1 MAGGVNF
8 SKDSALRYVPVT
20 SKSNQSAGVPAYS
33 VSSGA
38 IVAPA
43 TKTAAARAE
52 AIRQNLNVSNY
63 VGSGGPDPSLGS
75 GRGSVIEEPG
85 ARAAALAA
93 GQNLFQGGPLAGGII
108 DGGFGRLPGGKLPDA
123 SQALEQL
130 GPADAMSSIPA
141 GPGGGN
147 IDGFAKGDN
156 CGRPA
161 GDGSGAQP
169 GIGEGATPG
178 QKEYVAPESL
188 KNDPEFQAKLNEMK
202 AKYPGLTDQ
211 QIYNVIG
218 GESGFNFK
226 AVNSQSG
233 ATGAFQFIPSTASS
247 LGYTTAQ
254 IQGMSPAQQLGV
266 YDKYLSTNGYKGGAL
281 GIMQAAPAYAGKPS
295 NFEVY
300 AQGTKAWAQNPG
312 WRGPDGKIT
321 VGSINRYYGY

>member
-1 MAGGVNF
+1 MASVANF
-8 SKDSALRYVPVT
+8 SKGNAQPYIPLTV
-20 SKSNQSAGVPAYS
+20 KSGQSASPPS
-33 VSSGA
+33 FS
-38 IVAPA
+38 
-43 TKTAAARAE
+43 T
-52 AIRQNLNVSNY
+52 
-63 VGSGGPDPSLGS
+63 SLGNTKVVPTMTQQKADAIMQQKYVTPEDVLAMS
-75 GRGSVIEEPG
+75 DFGAWARGLGDVKDFLNDKKN
-85 ARAAALAA
+85 AATLS
-93 GQNLFQGGPLAGGII
+93 GQNIFQGGPLAGGVI
-108 DGGFGRLPGGKLPDA
+108 DKGFGNKLPDA

-130 GPADAMSSIPA
+130 GPVDAMSSIPA

-161 GDGSGAQP
+161 GDGSGTQS

-178 QKEYVAPESL
+178 QKEFVPPESL

-202 AKYPGLTDQ
+202 GKYPGLTDQ

-226 AVNSQSG
+226 AVNGQSG

-247 LGYTTAQ
+247 LGYSTAD
-254 IQGMSPAQQLGV
+254 IQNMSPAQQLGV

-281 GIMQAAPAYAGKPS
+281 GIMQAAPAYASKPS

-300 AQGTKAWAQNPG
+300 PVGSKAWAQNPG
-312 WRGPDGKIT
+312 WRGSDGKIT
-321 VGSINRYYGY
+321 VASINRYYGY

>member
-1 MAGGVNF
+1 MAF
-8 SKDSALRYVPVT
+8 SKDNALAFVPAT
-20 SKSNQSAGVPAYS
+20 TKSNQSAATPGFS
-33 VSSGA
+33 LSSGA

-52 AIRQNLNVSNY
+52 AIRQNLNVANF
-63 VGSGGPDPSLGS
+63 VGGSGPSPSLGS

-93 GQNLFQGGPLAGGII
+93 SQNLFQGGPLAGAPV
-108 DGGFGRLPGGKLPDA
+108 DGGFARLPGGKLPDA

-156 CGRPA
+156 CGRP
-161 GDGSGAQP
+161 SGGGGQP
-169 GIGEGATPG
+169 GIGEGASPG
-178 QKEYVAPESL
+178 QKEFVPPESL

-226 AVNSQSG
+226 AVNGQSG

-247 LGYTTAQ
+247 LGYSTAD
-254 IQGMSPAQQLGV
+254 IQNMSPAQQLAV

-281 GIMQAAPAYAGKPS
+281 GIMQAAPAYAGKPGS
-295 NFEVY
+295 TEVY
-300 AQGTKAWAQNPG
+300 AVGSKAWAQNPG
-312 WRGPDGKIT
+312 WRGSDGRIT
-321 VGSINRYYGY
+321 VDSINRYYGY

>member
-1 MAGGVNF
+1 MAF
-8 SKDSALRYVPVT
+8 SRDNALTYVPAT
-20 SKSNQSAGVPAYS
+20 SKSNQSASTPGFS
-33 VSSGA
+33 LSSGA
-38 IVAPA
+38 LVAPSA
-43 TKTAAARAE
+43 KTAAARAE
-52 AIRQNLNVSNY
+52 AIRQNLNVANFT
-63 VGSGGPDPSLGS
+63 GGGGPDPSLGS

-93 GQNLFQGGPLAGGII
+93 GKNLFQGGPLAGGII
-108 DGGFGRLPGGKLPDA
+108 DGGFGRLASGQLPDA

-156 CGRPA
+156 CGRPS
-161 GDGSGAQP
+161 GSGGAAP

-178 QKEYVAPESL
+178 QKEFVPPESL

-202 AKYPGLTDQ
+202 GKYPGLTDQ

-226 AVNSQSG
+226 AVNGQSG

-247 LGYTTAQ
+247 LGYSTSQ
-254 IQGMSPAQQLGV
+254 IQGMTPAQQLGV

-281 GIMQAAPAYAGKPS
+281 GIMQAAPAYASKPS

-300 AQGTKAWAQNPG
+300 PVGSKAWAQNPG
-312 WRGPDGKIT
+312 WRGSDGKIT
-321 VGSINRYYGY
+321 VASINRYYGY